1 MIDDMYTERE
11 KLVALAAGD
20 FEAFDYF
27 YEKYHRTLYLYAL
40 KLSKNTH
47 IAEELAQSVYVS
59 IWESHQTI
67 DPAQPFHAFLFS
79 ITRNRFYDMLRKR
92 IVESCYIDYAL
103 RQDMQTTDDL
113 EKQIEDHETL
123 EIIRK
128 LLLQVPSRRLEIFR
142 MSRDEN
148 LTYKQIAGKL
158 QISENTVDT
167 QIRLVLNFLRTELQK
182 YQAL

>member
-1 MIDDMYTERE
+1 MINDTYIEGE
-11 KLVALAAGD
+11 KLVALVAGD

-40 KLSKNTH
+40 KLTKNPH
-47 IAEELAQSVYVS
+47 IAEELAQSAFVS
-59 IWESHQTI
+59 VWETHQTI

-79 ITRNRFYDMLRKR
+79 ITRNRFYDILRKR
-92 IVESCYIDYAL
+92 IVESCYIDYVL
-103 RQDMQTTDDL
+103 HQDMQTDDL

-128 LLLQVPSRRLEIFR
+128 LLKQVPARRLEIFR

-158 QISENTVDT
+158 RISENTVDT

-182 YQAL
+182 YP